1 MSPRPRTIPNE
12 DILAAT
18 AAVIGRVGPAR
29 FTLADVAGEVGLSPA
44 TLVQRF
50 GSKRGLLLALA
61 QGSVGYAEACFA
73 AVRAAH
79 ASPLSALMSAAT
91 EMTRHT
97 RSPEEMANHLA
108 FLQIDLSDPDFHRL
122 AVEITR
128 SNLAGYR
135 ALLEE
140 AVSAGELIPCD
151 TTRLSFVIDAIA
163 GGALISWAILREGTS
178 EAWVRKDLETLLE
191 PYRREGKKR
200 PARSKA
206 KKATRRE
213 TSSRR
218 KRR

>member
-1 MSPRPRTIPNE
+1 MSPRPRTKPNE

-18 AAVIGRVGPAR
+18 ATVIGRVGPAR
-29 FTLADVAGEVGLSPA
+29 FTLADVAAEVGLSPA

-79 ASPLSALMSAAT
+79 ASPLDALLSAAT

-122 AVEITR
+122 AVEMTR
-128 SNLAGYR
+128 GNLAGYR
-135 ALLEE
+135 ALLDE
-140 AVSAGELIPCD
+140 AVATGELIPCD
-151 TTRLSFVIDAIA
+151 TTRLSFVIEAIA

-178 EAWVRKDLETLLE
+178 EAWVREDLETLLE
-191 PYRREGKKR
+191 PYRKQNGKR
-200 PARSKA
+200 AARKA
-206 KKATRRE
+206 KKVTRRK
-213 TSSRR
+213 TTSRR

>member
-1 MSPRPRTIPNE
+1 MSPRPRTKPNE

-18 AAVIGRVGPAR
+18 ATVIGRVGPAR
-29 FTLADVAGEVGLSPA
+29 FTLADVAAEVGLSPA

-79 ASPLSALMSAAT
+79 ASPLDALLSAAT

-122 AVEITR
+122 AVEMTR
-128 SNLAGYR
+128 GNLAGYR
-135 ALLEE
+135 ALLDE
-140 AVSAGELIPCD
+140 AVAAGELIPCH

-178 EAWVRKDLETLLE
+178 EAWVREDLETLLE
-191 PYRREGKKR
+191 PYRKQNGKR
-200 PARSKA
+200 GARKA
-206 KKATRRE
+206 KKVTRRK
-213 TSSRR
+213 TTSRR